1 VKFILHALIVASCLL
16 LFTES
21 AVAGLFGYRAQPQA
35 NLSDLSAWSSF
46 SRRHR
51 QQDMAAAPCLS
62 AGPQGCRLYEWYN
75 LLRQLE
81 GRPREEQMQAVNRFA
96 NRMPYRL
103 DQVNYGR
110 EDYWASV
117 SQFLSR
123 SGDCEDYALTKY
135 LSLRHLGFPASQL
148 RVAIVQDTSL
158 DTPHA
163 VLAVELAG
171 DTLILDNQSD
181 QILSHHHLIHY
192 VPLYSLNEQQWWL
205 HIPE

>member
-1 VKFILHALIVASCLL
+1 M
-16 LFTES
+16 FTEN
-21 AVAGLFGYRAQPQA
+21 VAADLFGYSAEPQP
-35 NLSDLSAWSSF
+35 NLSDLPAWNSF
-46 SRRHR
+46 SNRHR
-51 QQDMAAAPCLS
+51 LQDMPAAPCLA
-62 AGPQGCRLYEWYN
+62 AGPQGCQLYHWYQ
-75 LLRQLE
+75 LLNSLRK
-81 GRPREEQMQAVNRFA
+81 RPREEQLQTVNQFA

-117 SQFLSR
+117 TQFLSR

-135 LSLRHLGFPASQL
+135 LSLRYLGFPADQL
-148 RVAIVQDTSL
+148 KVVIVQDTSL

-163 VLAVELAG
+163 VLAVEQPG
-171 DTLILDNQSD
+171 DTRILDNQSD

-205 HIPE
+205 HIPK

>member
-1 VKFILHALIVASCLL
+1 M
-16 LFTES
+16 FTEY
-21 AVAGLFGYRAQPQA
+21 VAADLFGYNALPQPD
-35 NLSDLSAWSSF
+35 LSDLSAWNSF
-46 SRRHR
+46 LERHR
-51 QQDMAAAPCLS
+51 LQDMPASACLT
-62 AGPQGCRLYEWYN
+62 AGPQRCQLYHWYRLLN
-75 LLRQLE
+75 QLRNS
-81 GRPREEQMQAVNRFA
+81 PREQQLQAVNRFA

-135 LSLRHLGFPASQL
+135 LSLRYLGFPAAQL
-148 RVAIVQDTSL
+148 RVVIVQDTSL

-163 VLAVELAG
+163 VLAVKQAN
-171 DTLILDNQSD
+171 DTRILDNQSD